1 MTTVVLPD
9 QDDLEYFNEII
20 NNTNMNNENI
30 DVLENIEED
39 EFEEDYTEEESR
51 EETEELPV
59 EESKEVIIK
68 TVTKFNLKEELYKCL
83 KDFYEPENTIIIK
96 DDIIIT
102 IPKLKVK
109 NKYGFL
115 YIFNN
120 FKVSINIK
128 NNEIQTIHQ
137 VIDSNFKEVECHSH
151 INKTDGKFCLG
162 SGDLKMTICDI
173 NMSCKDSKL
182 ESFIESCE
190 SFPFILQSYLEWED
204 LDTGP
209 YRRLYLQYFDKVEE
223 NNYKN
228 YFNSPIHIDFLL
240 LIIKNESILNYL
252 RSADRLNSYFIDKK
266 FYIKKLNVEMDE
278 ELTKYYNNF
287 LNKSNFIPSDVEL
300 AIKEIFKNILE
311 DLKINLKIKKYAE
324 QTQSNNN

>member
-30 DVLENIEED
+30 DVLENIEEN
-39 EFEEDYTEEESR
+39 EFEEDYTEEELT

-59 EESKEVIIK
+59 EESKEIIIK

-96 DDIIIT
+96 DSIIIT

-109 NKYGFL
+109 NKHGFL

-120 FKVSINIK
+120 FKININIE
-128 NNEIQTIHQ
+128 NNEIQSIHQ

-151 INKTDGKFCLG
+151 INKIDGKFCLG

-209 YRRLYLQYFDKVEE
+209 YRRLYLQYFNKIE
-223 NNYKN
+223 NDNHKI
-228 YFNSPIHIDFLL
+228 YFNPSIDIDLLL
-240 LIIKNESILNYL
+240 LIIKNESINNYL
-252 RSADRLNSYFIDKK
+252 KPIERLNSYFIGEK
-266 FYIKKLNVEMDE
+266 FYIRNLNVKMDK
-278 ELTKYYNNF
+278 ELTEYYDPF
-287 LNKSNFIPSDVEL
+287 LNKFNSIPSHVEL
-300 AIKEIFKNILE
+300 AIKQIFKNILE

-324 QTQSNNN
+324 QTKSNNN